1 MGFTEYMRRFLN
13 KTEKIPNVPFAS
25 SVFLEV
31 YRKEE
36 KEKLSPS
43 DYIVKYY
50 INDDLVANFTFE
62 IMNTTMRKKFWTKDE
77 IYNFC
82 EFDDWKEVK
91 TTNLLIILV
100 IIFSIL
106 GLVIVVTLIIVIV
119 VFGKKIKTIPVDD
132 TRVSELI

>member
-1 MGFTEYMRRFLN
+1 
-13 KTEKIPNVPFAS
+13 
-25 SVFLEV
+25 
-31 YRKEE
+31 
-36 KEKLSPS
+36 
-43 DYIVKYY
+43 
-50 INDDLVANFTFE
+50 
-62 IMNTTMRKKFWTKDE
+62 MRKKFWTKDE
-77 IYNFC
+77 IYNFF

>member
-1 MGFTEYMRRFLN
+1 MILVLLGTQD
-13 KTEKIPNVPFAS
+13 KPFERILKAVS
-25 SVFLEV
+25 SEI
-31 YRKEE
+31 KKGNI
-36 KEKLSPS
+36 KEKV
-43 DYIVKYY
+43 IAQVGCTKF
-50 INDDLVANFTFE
+50 NDNRIESFDFIA
-62 IMNTTMRKKFWTKDE
+62 KDE

-119 VFGKKIKTIPVDD
+119 VF
-132 TRVSELI
+132 